1 MILTPV
7 LRPAT
12 TSDLTPKHN
21 PTHLILWAGFLY
33 VLPNP

>member
-1 MILTPV
+1 MVLTPK

-12 TSDLTPKHN
+12 EADLNPKHN

-33 VLPNP
+33 VL